1 MQPSLSHSANSFCKT
16 SIYRLW
22 RLSIL
27 GIGLFSIGHVFA
39 GTNES
44 ALYIDEKG
52 NIGIGTQQPLSILA
66 IKGKSTSDAKSI
78 MESTANN
85 GLSIETGSLTNN
97 GFLSGIVW
105 TAGNNRDKPA
115 AGIWAGIDPAKGSR
129 LYLGTSNQLATGI
142 GNPAITIKEDGN
154 VGINAIEPQ
163 GFQVQLPENS
173 RPAAPNSG
181 VTMSGGEV
189 GNASIELRN
198 KGTGTPYIDFAQSTT
213 ADYDARIRLTEPGKL
228 AIEGATILLDKGEAN
243 ALQVKQRLKTIGR
256 LQVDDNAETTY
267 EVTDRYHLSLSSK
280 YRGRTKTIPQ
290 DVLVALCG
298 DPDGC
303 QIRIGMTRWVNE
315 NQTAAASR
323 SFLFYYGKDNG
334 HWRADDEHYTEG
346 IDGNGL
352 TQHVIDTSSWHT
364 CYFTDAI
371 YENSQD
377 KGDKEKGMQLLWWA
391 GGYNTDSRTC
401 ELTLID

>member
-1 MQPSLSHSANSFCKT
+1 
-16 SIYRLW
+16 
-22 RLSIL
+22 
-27 GIGLFSIGHVFA
+27 
-39 GTNES
+39 
-44 ALYIDEKG
+44 
-52 NIGIGTQQPLSILA
+52 
-66 IKGKSTSDAKSI
+66 

-173 RPAAPNSG
+173 RPAAPNPG

-189 GNASIELRN
+189 GNASMELRN

-228 AIEGATILLDKGEAN
+228 AIEGATLLLDKG
-243 ALQVKQRLKTIGR
+243 LKTIGR

-303 QIRIGMTRWVNE
+303 QIRIGMTQWGANGKLP
-315 NQTAAASR
+315 AAASQT
-323 SFLFYYGKDNG
+323 FLFYYGKDNG
-334 HWRADDEHYTEG
+334 HWRTEG
-346 IDGNGL
+346 G
-352 TQHVIDTSSWHT
+352 HTSES
-364 CYFTDAI
+364 
-371 YENSQD
+371 
-377 KGDKEKGMQLLWWA
+377 
-391 GGYNTDSRTC
+391 
-401 ELTLID
+401 